1 MSFLYTEFI
10 FMPARNCLR
19 LHSTLLLLACILT
32 SWKTMAV
39 PIADK
44 NGWPD
49 SSLQLNPFKPT
60 DPISDPIV
68 RSDTS
73 SCVIP
78 FTRAGNL
85 ILIKAHIDT
94 LVGNFILDTG
104 APNLILNITY
114 FRDYATTQHHD
125 ELQTGSTGTE
135 AAINRTLIKQ
145 FSLGTIHY
153 SRVESDLINLGHLE
167 NSKGV
172 KILGLIGVNLFK
184 QCELII
190 DYEKSVIYLHHIKR
204 KESATYKNEQLKD
217 ESTYNTIPF
226 DLRDNKIITFSE
238 MAGKKLRFVV
248 DCGAETNLL
257 DSRLPDKIFEQV
269 EISGRTLLLGTG
281 NKKVEAITGILKGLQ
296 IANQEIAPL
305 PIIITNMEKTCFS
318 LNGCADGVLGYEFLS
333 LQKIG
338 FNFVTRKMYI
348 WK

>member
-1 MSFLYTEFI
+1 
-10 FMPARNCLR
+10 
-19 LHSTLLLLACILT
+19 
-32 SWKTMAV
+32 MAM
-39 PIADK
+39 PIA
-44 NGWPD
+44 NVSGGLALID
-49 SSLQLNPFKPT
+49 SPFQKTRFSPT
-60 DPISDPIV
+60 NPISDPIV
-68 RSDTS
+68 RSDTP

-85 ILIKAHIDT
+85 ILIKATIDT

-104 APNLILNITY
+104 APNLVLNITY
-114 FRDYATTQHHD
+114 FRDYTVTQHHD

-135 AAINRTLIKQ
+135 AAINRTLINK
-145 FSLGTIHY
+145 FTLGTIHY
-153 SRVESDLINLGHLE
+153 SRAEADLINLGHLE

-190 DYEKSVIYLHHIKR
+190 DYEKSLIYLHHIKR
-204 KESATYKNEQLKD
+204 KEAATYKSEQLKD
-217 ESTYNTIPF
+217 ETTYNTIPF
-226 DLRDNKIITFSE
+226 ELKDNKIITYSE
-238 MAGKKLRFVV
+238 MAGKRLRFVV
-248 DCGAETNLL
+248 DYGAETNLL

-269 EISGRTLLLGTG
+269 EISGRTMLLGTG

-296 IANQEIAPL
+296 IANQEIASL

-318 LNGCADGVLGYEFLS
+318 LNGCADGVLGFDFLS

-338 FNFVTRKMYI
+338 FNFVNRKMYI